1 MNCHRTRRLLDEFA
15 DGELDPSARVRVQR
29 HLDGCPACRESLRR
43 LRMVMAEVGD
53 LPALPLPDRFPNR
66 LTARLSEDIPGWS
79 RHQNVPTG
87 WDVRETVSPI
97 GRHMLPD
104 ALAA

>member
-1 MNCHRTRRLLDEFA
+1 MNCHHTRRLLDEFV
-15 DGELDPSARVRVQR
+15 DGELDPSARARVQR

-53 LPALPLPDRFPNR
+53 LPVPALPDGFLDR
-66 LTARLSEDIPGWS
+66 LTVRLSEDIPGWS

-87 WDVRETVSPI
+87 WDLRETVSST
-97 GRHMLPD
+97 GSDVLPG